1 MFCVLCF
8 LSQTTGPD
16 LKWVDKEKPLFKV
29 CTKLVSTVNTQ
40 VSVYD

>member
-1 MFCVLCF
+1 MFCF
-8 LSQTTGPD
+8 LYFFQTTGPE

-40 VSVYD
+40 VGV